1 MNSDRWFQGRD
12 LVAGTA
18 PPRALLR
25 LPRLVVDAG
34 AVLAFVTVILITN
47 YALVGYPNVKLFD
60 LLVFTAGYTLGF
72 RRGAAV
78 AIGAWM
84 VYGNFNPYGLTSLP
98 LLFVVTAS
106 ETLYAGA
113 GALIRR
119 VAPSSGLR
127 FTPGWKSLI
136 FGGAAIVCTV
146 SYDLLTNLYTG
157 VHWAQLSGSTDYIR
171 WVWVALFNPGA
182 LFFMAAH
189 VASNFTFFTA
199 FAPALV
205 KGAAKIKG
213 V

>member
-1 MNSDRWFQGRD
+1 MMNSDRWFPGRNP
-12 LVAGTA
+12 VAGA
-18 PPRALLR
+18 SPPRALPG

-34 AVLAFVTVILITN
+34 VVLGFVTVILITN

-84 VYGNFNPYGLTSLP
+84 VYGNFNPYGLTTLP

-119 VAPSSGLR
+119 VAPPSGLR
-127 FTPGWKSLI
+127 FTPGWRNLI
-136 FGGAAIVCTV
+136 FGGAAIICTLG
-146 SYDLLTNLYTG
+146 YDLLTNLYTG

-171 WVWVALFNPGA
+171 WVWVALGTSGDS
-182 LFFMAAH
+182 
-189 VASNFTFFTA
+189 VARSSPVNYQVCPRTR
-199 FAPALV
+199 L
-205 KGAAKIKG
+205 K
-213 V
+213 

>member
-1 MNSDRWFQGRD
+1 MNSNRWFQGQNP
-12 LVAGTA
+12 VAGTA

-25 LPRLVVDAG
+25 LPRLVVDVG
-34 AVLAFVTVILITN
+34 VILAFVTVILVTN
-47 YALVGYPNVKLFD
+47 YALAGYPNVKLFD

-84 VYGNFNPYGLTSLP
+84 VYGNFNPYGLTTLP

-119 VAPSSGLR
+119 AAPPSGLR

-136 FGGAAIVCTV
+136 FGGAAIVCTLG
-146 SYDLLTNLYTG
+146 YDLLTNIYTG

-171 WVWVALFNPGA
+171 WVSVALFNPGA

-189 VASNFTFFTA
+189 VASNFTFFAA

-213 V
+213 G